1 MKNSVGAVS
10 GVFVGLTMTG
20 LSAGGAAAPQSAP
33 QAPARELPPL
43 QLVQRIP
50 VPDVSG
56 RIDHFTVYP
65 KARLLIFAALGNNT
79 VEIANT
85 FDGRVVQRLKG
96 LKEPQGVLYVPG
108 FDKIFVANAGA
119 GTVSVF
125 DGKT

>member
-1 MKNSVGAVS
+1 MKKSVGAVS

-43 QLVQRIP
+43 QLVQRIR

-65 KARLLIFAALGNNT
+65 KKLGC
-79 VEIANT
+79 
-85 FDGRVVQRLKG
+85 
-96 LKEPQGVLYVPG
+96 
-108 FDKIFVANAGA
+108 
-119 GTVSVF
+119 
-125 DGKT
+125 